1 MNYQFYI
8 EQDRVISERIY
19 FSVSATS
26 PDNALGKLREFI
38 DKDMEVC
45 NKDVTVVATEMLD
58 TEHVLKNRK
67 LFEEE
72 TDEELPFYS

>member
-19 FSVSATS
+19 FSVSGTS
-26 PDNALGKLREFI
+26 QDNALGKLREFI
-38 DKDMEVC
+38 DKDMEVY
-45 NKDVTVVATEMLD
+45 NKDVRVVATEILD

-67 LFEEE
+67 LFDEK
-72 TDEELPFYS
+72 TDEELPFYN

>member
-19 FSVSATS
+19 LSVSATS
-26 PDNALGKLREFI
+26 QDNALEKLREF
-38 DKDMEVC
+38 DMEVY
-45 NKDVTVVATEMLD
+45 NKDVKVVATEILD

-67 LFEEE
+67 LFDEE
-72 TDEELPFYS
+72 TDEELPFYN

>member
-19 FSVSATS
+19 FSVSGTS
-26 PDNALGKLREFI
+26 QDNALEKLRKF
-38 DKDMEVC
+38 DMEVY

-58 TEHVLKNRK
+58 TEHILKNRK
-67 LFEEE
+67 LFDEE

>member
-19 FSVSATS
+19 FSVSGTS
-26 PDNALGKLREFI
+26 QDNALEKLRKFDI
-38 DKDMEVC
+38 EVY
-45 NKDVTVVATEMLD
+45 NKDVTVVATEILD
-58 TEHVLKNRK
+58 TEHILKNRK
-67 LFEEE
+67 LFDEE

>member
-19 FSVSATS
+19 FSVSGTS
-26 PDNALGKLREFI
+26 PDNALGKLRKF
-38 DKDMEVC
+38 DMEVY
-45 NKDVTVVATEMLD
+45 NKDVKVVATEMLD
-58 TEHVLKNRK
+58 TEHILKNRK
-67 LFEEE
+67 LFDEE

>member
-19 FSVSATS
+19 FSVSGTS

-38 DKDMEVC
+38 DKDMEVY

-58 TEHVLKNRK
+58 TEHILKNRK
-67 LFEEE
+67 LFDEK
-72 TDEELPFYS
+72 TDEELPFYN

>member
-26 PDNALGKLREFI
+26 QDNALEKLRKF
-38 DKDMEVC
+38 DMEVY
-45 NKDVTVVATEMLD
+45 NKDVKVVATEVLD
-58 TEHVLKNRK
+58 TEHILKNRK
-67 LFEEE
+67 LFDEE
-72 TDEELPFYS
+72 TDEELTFYS

>member
-19 FSVSATS
+19 FSVSGTS
-26 PDNALGKLREFI
+26 QDNALGKLRKF
-38 DKDMEVC
+38 DMEVY

-58 TEHVLKNRK
+58 TEHILKNRK
-67 LFEEE
+67 LFDEE